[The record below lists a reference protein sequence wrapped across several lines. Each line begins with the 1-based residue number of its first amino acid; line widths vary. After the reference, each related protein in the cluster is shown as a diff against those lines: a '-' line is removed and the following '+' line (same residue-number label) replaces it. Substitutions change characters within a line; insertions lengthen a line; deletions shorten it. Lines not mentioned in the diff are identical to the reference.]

1 MKNIIPFK
9 KEVIFKT
16 NISEITSISLEHTLS
31 LENDKVQGNFI
42 VNGEYKVSDSSTTVE
57 TFNLELPFE
66 IIIDEKYDT
75 KKAIIDIDDFYYE
88 IVNNNVLSISI
99 DVLIDKL
106 EEKPIIEDFTLIDET
121 PNREI
126 IEKEITENEKEEV
139 KEETKADKKRCIDE
153 SEKEKYDKKKE
164 ETKNM
169 INEKEEPR
177 EVEEKINSL
186 FNQFSKDSEVYVT
199 YNVYILRDSDTLESI
214 LEKYNITED
223 TLKEYNDLSDLK
235 IGDKIIIPTNYEGN

>member
-153 SEKEKYDKKKE
+153 SEKEEYEKKKE
-164 ETKNM
+164 EIKDM

>member
-75 KKAIIDIDDFYYE
+75 KRAIIDIDDFYYE

-126 IEKEITENEKEEV
+126 IEEEITENEKEEV
-139 KEETKADKKRCIDE
+139 KEEAKTDKKRCIDE
-153 SEKEKYDKKKE
+153 SEKEEYEKKKE
-164 ETKNM
+164 EIKDM

>member
-126 IEKEITENEKEEV
+126 IEEEITENEKEE
-139 KEETKADKKRCIDE
+139 TKTDKKRCIDE
-153 SEKEKYDKKKE
+153 SEKKEYEKKKE
-164 ETKNM
+164 EIKNM

>member
-126 IEKEITENEKEEV
+126 IEKEITESEKEEY
-139 KEETKADKKRCIDE
+139 E
-153 SEKEKYDKKKE
+153 KKKE
-164 ETKNM
+164 EIKDM

>member
-126 IEKEITENEKEEV
+126 IEKEITENEKEE
-139 KEETKADKKRCIDE
+139 
-153 SEKEKYDKKKE
+153 
-164 ETKNM
+164 
-169 INEKEEPR
+169 PR

>member
-126 IEKEITENEKEEV
+126 IEEEITENEKEEV
-139 KEETKADKKRCIDE
+139 KEEAKTDTKRCIDE
-153 SEKEKYDKKKE
+153 SEKEEYEKKKE
-164 ETKNM
+164 EIKDM
-169 INEKEEPR
+169 INEK
-177 EVEEKINSL
+177 
-186 FNQFSKDSEVYVT
+186 
-199 YNVYILRDSDTLESI
+199 
-214 LEKYNITED
+214 
-223 TLKEYNDLSDLK
+223 
-235 IGDKIIIPTNYEGN
+235 

>member
-126 IEKEITENEKEEV
+126 IEEEITENEKEEV
-139 KEETKADKKRCIDE
+139 KEEAKTDTKRCIDE
-153 SEKEKYDKKKE
+153 SEKEEYEKKKE
-164 ETKNM
+164 EIKDM